1 MRKAANVDIPADA
14 KPVPASIPSEM
25 IEAFVAATTTAFQE
39 LTNTET
45 VAREPF
51 VVDRLLTRDV
61 NATVVLRHDPPG
73 RLILSFPLLV
83 LEAFVSRYVAG
94 AATLTPELLDD
105 AAGEFANVI
114 AGQAKTILKGT
125 PEHYWLSTPV
135 VSRAAAS
142 LAHPEGASIVTL
154 FFDCDAG
161 TFVLQ
166 VIHW

>member
-1 MRKAANVDIPADA
+1 VEIPADA
-14 KPVPASIPSEM
+14 KPVPGSIPPAM

-39 LTNTET
+39 LANTEI

-51 VVDRLLTRDV
+51 AVDRLLPQDV

-73 RLILSFPLLV
+73 RLILSFPVPV
-83 LEAFVSRYVAG
+83 LEALVRRYLNGDVS
-94 AATLTPELLDD
+94 LTSELLDD

-135 VSRAAAS
+135 VSR
-142 LAHPEGASIVTL
+142 TL
-154 FFDCDAG
+154 VSSVDVKDTNMAILYFDCDAG

-166 VIHW
+166 VVHW